1 MGIMAYWGQVDSPAS
16 MGGDHMTRSAMLF
29 YGVVGG
35 ALGLVCA
42 YWAALTLKNY
52 IDWSASR

>member
-1 MGIMAYWGQVDSPAS
+1 
-16 MGGDHMTRSAMLF
+16 MTRSAMLF